1 MCPGR
6 RPGFILFIVW
16 VEVSF
21 PGGGKSRK
29 QMSSVLMG
37 LAEDLRILLQSM
49 HAHQECSRTLA
60 TLRIQLIL
68 LSKREVLPESDYP
81 IQYST
86 AGSPALL
93 IFSRNMLL
101 FICLFWGG
109 VVVLISDKMVLVM
122 SSES

>member
-1 MCPGR
+1 M
-6 RPGFILFIVW
+6 L
-16 VEVSF
+16 
-21 PGGGKSRK
+21 
-29 QMSSVLMG
+29 
-37 LAEDLRILLQSM
+37 
-49 HAHQECSRTLA
+49 RTLA

-68 LSKREVLPESDYP
+68 LSKREVLPESDHP

-101 FICLFWGG
+101 FVCLGG
-109 VVVLISDKMVLVM
+109 VVVLIGDKMVLAM